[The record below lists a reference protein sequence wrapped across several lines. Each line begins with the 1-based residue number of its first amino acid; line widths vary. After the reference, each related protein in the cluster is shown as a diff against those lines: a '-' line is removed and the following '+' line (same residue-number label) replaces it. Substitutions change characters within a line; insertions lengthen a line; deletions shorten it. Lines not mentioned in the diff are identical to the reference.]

1 MPVRT
6 LLNDADRAELIRRL
20 QRVRPDAAPAWGT
33 LNAPRMLCH
42 LADQM
47 RVALG
52 DLPSKPVHN
61 FASRTLV
68 KFLVINTG
76 MEAPRGKIQ
85 AAPEMLTSQPGAWN
99 ADLSACI
106 ELTER
111 VGTGA
116 AHAVHPAFGPLSPE
130 QWGRLCWKHANHHLV
145 QFGV

>member
-20 QRVRPDAAPAWGT
+20 QRVRPDAAPAWGA

-52 DLPSKPVHN
+52 DLPSRPVHN

-76 MEAPRGKIQ
+76 FEPPRGKIQ
-85 AAPEMLTSQPGAWN
+85 TAPEMLTSQPGAWE

-106 ELTER
+106 DLTER
-111 VGTGA
+111 IGTGSA
-116 AHAVHPAFGPLSPE
+116 RAVHPTFGPLSPE
-130 QWGRLCWKHANHHLV
+130 QWGRLCWKHTNHHLV